1 MKNIRLRGLR
11 LQNFKGCTDVTAAF
25 GGNTATVYGANATGK
40 TSLVDAFLW
49 LMFDKDSSDNSKFG
63 IRPVD
68 KDGKEIDNIEIS
80 VTGKFQVD
88 ETEIE
93 FKKTQKQKWTK
104 HRGSSEAVFEGNVNS
119 FEIDGFP
126 QSKAEYTAKVAELI
140 PEETFRLVADLR
152 YFSNLDWKDKR
163 KLLLSLCGDVTDLD
177 VFAGNPDYWHPIKAD
192 VEAAGADKAR
202 EKAKKALREL
212 NQRMSELPIRI
223 DEASKQYAEMPD
235 IEAMQKQK
243 ADYEKQIE
251 EMTAEIESV
260 SGDDACEIQRQLHEL
275 EMKRAE
281 LFNKATVEINNA
293 YDRKKRECRE
303 YRQEVYEAD
312 KDEMSLI
319 LARQKLDT
327 KRRELQA
334 ELDHLSVIYH
344 NNEKAV
350 TFDERMKMCNYC
362 GQILPKDKIDEI
374 VRLHNEREEERKAK
388 LTKAVEDGRQVRQ
401 QIMEIDAKIKEV
413 AERAEKAAE
422 KAKVMKQNLDT
433 MEKAVSEI
441 GITIDT
447 KRIPGYEKLSDEI
460 HELIGKKKK
469 AEERETEITAL
480 SAKVNE
486 IREDIVKI
494 DNVIAG
500 ANAIVRANDEVARRI
515 EELKEEQRETGQK
528 IAEAEQKLILL
539 EEFSMKKSELLSQKI
554 QSCFK
559 LANFSLFSRQ
569 INGGLVEE
577 CEITYNGV
585 KYKDLNSGHRIIV
598 AMDIIRSF
606 SEKIGV
612 CAPLFIDNAE
622 SVNDFNLPE
631 MPCQLI
637 LLKVSDDKKL
647 EIEGGEI
654 HG

>member
-1 MKNIRLRGLR
+1 M
-11 LQNFKGCTDVTAAF
+11 TAF
-25 GGNTATVYGANATGK
+25 FRGNTATIYGANATGK

-49 LMFDKDSSDNSKFG
+49 LMFDKDSSSNSKFG

-80 VTGKFQVD
+80 VSGKFQVD
-88 ETEIE
+88 EEEIE
-93 FKKTQKQKWTK
+93 FKKIQKQKWTK

-126 QSKAEYTAKVAELI
+126 QSKAEYTARVAELI

-177 VFAGNPDYWHPIKAD
+177 VFAGNPDYWNPIKAD

-202 EKAKKALREL
+202 EKAKKTLREL

-235 IEAMQKQK
+235 IEAMQRQK
-243 ADYEKQIE
+243 ADYEKRIE
-251 EMTAEIESV
+251 EMTAEIQALTNGV
-260 SGDDACEIQRQLHEL
+260 YPLEIQNQIQGLEFERTKLRNEAISKAGEQYDKQKEKCRKFRQ
-275 EMKRAE
+275 K
-281 LFNKATVEINNA
+281 
-293 YDRKKRECRE
+293 
-303 YRQEVYEAD
+303 VYEAD
-312 KDEMSLI
+312 QAEMVLV
-319 LARQKLDT
+319 LERQKLDT
-327 KRRELQA
+327 QKRELQV
-334 ELDHLSVIYH
+334 ELDRLSVIYH

-374 VRLHNEREEERKAK
+374 VRLHNEREEERKLK
-388 LTKAVEDGRQVRQ
+388 LANAVEDGRAVR
-401 QIMEIDAKIKEV
+401 IKMMEVDAKIKEV
-413 AERAEKAAE
+413 DEKALNASE
-422 KAKVMKQNLDT
+422 KAKAMRQNLEA
-433 MEKAVSEI
+433 MEKRLPEI
-441 GITIDT
+441 NTDIDESQ
-447 KRIPGYEKLSDEI
+447 IPGYAELTDKITVLLEKYRQAKEV
-460 HELIGKKKK
+460 
-469 AEERETEITAL
+469 AE
-480 SAKVNE
+480 KVNE
-486 IREDIVKI
+486 YEAKLNEIRGDIVKI

-500 ANAIVRANDEVARRI
+500 ANAIVRANDDVTRRI
-515 EELKEEQRETGQK
+515 EELKEEQRETGQR
-528 IAEAEQKLILL
+528 IAETEQKLILL
-539 EEFSMKKSELLSQKI
+539 EEFSMRKSELLSQKI

-585 KYKDLNSGHRIIV
+585 KYKDLNSGHRIVV